1 MSTGPTEETVKEVF
15 VRDEGCCAWCGEP
28 ITGRRSFDWSVHH
41 RRPRGSGGTSVEWV
55 NSAANLVLLCG
66 SGTTGCHGHIES
78 HRTEGYDTGF
88 LVSQNGIHAA
98 MDTPIRHHIHGRVYL
113 CEDGTTT
120 AEIRQPVLSS
130 TERKES

>member
-1 MSTGPTEETVKEVF
+1 MGRKVTGATPGVVRTVF
-15 VRDEGCCAWCGEP
+15 TRDEGCCARCGSA
-28 ITGRRSFDWSVHH
+28 ITGERGRDWSVHH
-41 RRPRGSGGTSVEWV
+41 RRPRGSGGSRIGWV

-78 HRTEGYDTGF
+78 HRTESYEAGF
-88 LVSQNGIHAA
+88 LVSQNGIHTA
-98 MDTPIRHHIHGRVYL
+98 MDVPIRHSIHGRVYL

-120 AEIRQPVLSS
+120 AES